1 MANIDDFKANLIGG
15 GARANQFRVTITPP
29 PGIAIGLDVRRASFL
44 VSASQ
49 IPASTLGEIA
59 VPFRGR
65 NIYVSG
71 DRPAP
76 DTWTTTALHKTKLL
90 DMRINGTAT
99 WKDNRFAK
107 GNTNVGNLTE
117 TQCEMLWGPLQITEK
132 IQSRLRFIGKKHN
145 EFASTDLN
153 VFGTFE
159 TNSDRAFK
167 CRKETTAGRIDQVG
181 MEIVDVMQK
190 DWRKKGIPASI
201 GK

>member
-1 MANIDDFKANLIGG
+1 VDQITSQYGLERLTQANLLMTT
-15 GARANQFRVTITPP
+15 FD
-29 PGIAIGLDVRRASFL
+29 LWRRAH
-44 VSASQ
+44 
-49 IPASTLGEIA
+49 
-59 VPFRGR
+59 
-65 NIYVSG
+65 
-71 DRPAP
+71 P

-190 DWRKKGIPASI
+190 DWRKKVIPASI